1 MALTHAQLHILV
13 LHAWRA
19 KPVNIP
25 KKVIVFCRNI
35 GTLLVIPGVAPI
47 TTNPIQVMVVRTTC
61 RTGNTTVTAS
71 LNICIALLTYNIL
84 LWSGCGILCAPLSG
98 DEVHSPFLWTFSLFS
113 SSFCF
118 FLGSF
123 SSGCQNKTC
132 MASWPDSHSMHES
145 VMHLPIRDINEPVW
159 FPGGAVADPGG
170 FPFMRKHCWLCS

>member
-19 KPVNIP
+19 KPGNIP

-47 TTNPIQVMVVRTTC
+47 TTNTIQVMVVRTTC

-113 SSFCF
+113 YSFCF

-123 SSGCQNKTC
+123 SS
-132 MASWPDSHSMHES
+132 SS
-145 VMHLPIRDINEPVW
+145 LLL
-159 FPGGAVADPGG
+159 FPPFSSAF
-170 FPFMRKHCWLCS
+170 FPRQFVSCPPCLARTGSFVD